1 VRSYARSELVSG
13 RSTSLLSEE
22 DVLSKDSGSD
32 MHVYVEGMVSMPIEK
47 YDLELIGTGRR
58 QALLETLCPRP
69 RVFGYRDKRSVVP

>member
-1 VRSYARSELVSG
+1 
-13 RSTSLLSEE
+13 
-22 DVLSKDSGSD
+22 